1 MENKIKSLAKN
12 ILLTVIGT
20 LILAFGTAVFIVP
33 FDLVAG
39 GVSGLSIAISR
50 SVGSFLSVDLLIT
63 LFTWSLFFVGL
74 LLLGKEFAAKTLLS
88 SIIYPL
94 GIMAFGKLTEIRF
107 FDLTQSAYPETAVL
121 LAALFGGVT
130 VGAGCA
136 VTFLGGGSTG
146 GVDII
151 AFALCKHFKKLKS
164 SATIFVI
171 DGLIVLLG
179 AFAIGDLSL
188 TLLGLM
194 TALVGALAV
203 DKIFLGGKSAFT
215 AQIISNC
222 PDKINSLVIEKLE
235 RTATFSDVVGGY
247 SKKPM
252 KMLTVSFSYSQYSLL
267 MRIIAEADE
276 KAFVTV
282 HKAYK
287 IGGEGWSR

>member
-39 GVSGLSIAISR
+39 GVSGLSIVISR

-63 LFTWSLFFVGL
+63 LLTWGLFFVGL
-74 LLLGKEFAAKTLLS
+74 LLLGKDFAAKTLLS

-94 GIMAFGKLTEIRF
+94 GIIAFGKLTEIRF

-130 VGAGCA
+130 MGAGCA

-146 GVDII
+146 GVDVV

-164 SATIFVI
+164 SAVIFAI
-171 DGLIVLLG
+171 DGAIVVLG

-188 TLLGLM
+188 TLLGM
-194 TALVGALAV
+194 ITALVGALAV

-215 AQIISNC
+215 AQIISSR
-222 PDKINSLVIEKLE
+222 PDKINRLVIEKLG

-267 MRIIAEADE
+267 MRIIAESDE

-282 HKAYK
+282 NKAYR

>member
-1 MENKIKSLAKN
+1 MENKFKSLAKN

-20 LILAFGTAVFIVP
+20 LILAFGTAVFIIP
-33 FDLVAG
+33 FGLVSG
-39 GVSGLSIAISR
+39 GVSGLSIVISR

-63 LFTWSLFFVGL
+63 LLTWGLFFVGL
-74 LLLGKEFAAKTLLS
+74 LLLGKDFAAKTLLS
-88 SIIYPL
+88 SIVYPL
-94 GIMAFGKLTEIRF
+94 GIWVFGKLAETQF
-107 FDLTQSAYPETAVL
+107 FDLTKSAYPETAVL

-130 VGAGCA
+130 MGAGCA

-146 GVDII
+146 GVDVV

-164 SATIFVI
+164 SAVIFAI
-171 DGLIVLLG
+171 DGAIVVLG
-179 AFAIGDLSL
+179 AFAVGDLSL
-188 TLLGLM
+188 TLLGM
-194 TALVGALAV
+194 ITALVGALAV

-222 PDKINSLVIEKLE
+222 PDKINSLVIEKLG

-267 MRIIAEADE
+267 MRIIAESDE
-276 KAFVTV
+276 KAFVTI
-282 HKAYK
+282 HKAYR

>member
-1 MENKIKSLAKN
+1 MENKFKSLAKN

-20 LILAFGTAVFIVP
+20 LILAFGTAVFIIP
-33 FDLVAG
+33 FGLVSG
-39 GVSGLSIAISR
+39 GVSGLSIVISR

-63 LFTWSLFFVGL
+63 LLTWSLFFVGL
-74 LLLGKEFAAKTLLS
+74 LLLGKDFAAKTLLS

-94 GIMAFGKLTEIRF
+94 GIIAFGKLTEIRF

-130 VGAGCA
+130 MGAGCA

-164 SATIFVI
+164 SAVIFAI
-171 DGLIVLLG
+171 DGAIVVFG
-179 AFAIGDLSL
+179 AFAVGDLSL
-188 TLLGLM
+188 TLLGM
-194 TALVGALAV
+194 ITALVGALAV

-215 AQIISNC
+215 AQIISNR
-222 PDKINSLVIEKLE
+222 PDKINRLVIEKLG

-267 MRIIAEADE
+267 MRIIAEADK